1 MIAALY
7 EDEDILVL
15 DKPAGLASQPGAGV
29 RVSVVEAV
37 ERDFG
42 FRPFLVHRLDKETSG
57 CLVVARSAAAA
68 ALWSRLLESRELC
81 KTYRAIVAGS
91 PLPDGAPFPDPG
103 LRSGRQARSGRPAA
117 GRFDDPIRGRD
128 GDKAAS
134 TEWRLISSFGPY
146 SYLEL
151 SSERDDAPTRIPI
164 LPEHGLPILGDDRHG
179 DFALNRRLRAEAGL
193 RRLLLVPWSLR
204 LPGGSLVRASLP
216 EHFVAFFPLFPRGG
230 GPMMPGPRTAFS
242 TGRAGSPRRHDRSR
256 SRDSRRMASRA
267 RGSRRRGDQRL
278 RADPAQAVDIGRA
291 LLRRLP
297 RADGPGPQCG
307 GCPAFPLQSAVAQ
320 PESLAPRP

>member
-29 RVSVVEAV
+29 RVSVIEAV

-151 SSERDDAPTRIPI
+151 VLGTGRTHQIRIH
-164 LPEHGLPILGDDRHG
+164 LAEHGLPILGDDRHG

-193 RRLLLVPWSLR
+193 RRLLLVAWSLR

-216 EHFVAFFPLFPRGG
+216 EHFAAFLAFFPE
-230 GPMMPGPRTAFS
+230 AE
-242 TGRAGSPRRHDRSR
+242 A
-256 SRDSRRMASRA
+256 
-267 RGSRRRGDQRL
+267 
-278 RADPAQAVDIGRA
+278 
-291 LLRRLP
+291 
-297 RADGPGPQCG
+297 
-307 GCPAFPLQSAVAQ
+307 
-320 PESLAPRP
+320 E